1 MEAVN
6 LGWCRF
12 SSVSEKK
19 GRQRRMVRRRCELSG
34 GDRNYRWG
42 RMVDEGMIVLRWRI
56 KEMKMLEK
64 EEAASDWMEWEK
76 QYGADYQRHLLH
88 AMDLLQSYFIGLRPS
103 VALGMLFLV
112 AFSVFMFS
120 AFGLC
125 LALQAAY
132 NLVSCFG
139 SSR

>member
-12 SSVSEKK
+12 SWGSSVSKKK
-19 GRQRRMVRRRCELSG
+19 GSQRRMVRRRC
-34 GDRNYRWG
+34 RWG
-42 RMVDEGMIVLRWRI
+42 RMVDEGMIVLRCRI

-76 QYGADYQRHLLH
+76 QYCPDYHRHLLH

-120 AFGLC
+120 GFGLY
-125 LALQAAY
+125 LALEAAN
-132 NLVSCFG
+132 NLVSRFG

>member
-12 SSVSEKK
+12 SWGSSVSKKK
-19 GRQRRMVRRRCELSG
+19 GSQRRMVRRRC
-34 GDRNYRWG
+34 RWG

-76 QYGADYQRHLLH
+76 QYCPDYHRHLLH

-120 AFGLC
+120 GFGLY
-125 LALQAAY
+125 LALEAAN
-132 NLVSCFG
+132 NLVSRFG